1 MEIQSIAIVGAADL
15 GRRIAYASALA
26 GFRTILED
34 VSLST
39 LEQGI
44 VWIAQ
49 ALGENVSTATIGAA
63 ARDAAL
69 RNLSTEN
76 SAEGASRRA
85 ELIIET
91 VSDEME
97 MKIELFT
104 IFDKFAKPG
113 AIFASTTTSFSI
125 TELAAVTFCP
135 ERCLGMRFFTAAQH
149 AERLELVKGRAT
161 SEQTMAACREIGRRM
176 GKEVSVL
183 SDEQVLTVG
192 NKA

>member
-26 GFRTILED
+26 GFCTILED
-34 VSLST
+34 ISPLT

-44 VWIAQ
+44 VWIRQ
-49 ALGENVSTATIGAA
+49 ALGGNVSTGKIGAA
-63 ARDAAL
+63 TRDAAL

-76 SAEGASRRA
+76 SAEDASRRA

-113 AIFASTTTSFSI
+113 AIFASTTTSLSI

-135 ERCLGMRFFTAAQH
+135 ERCLGMRFFTAAPH
-149 AERLELVKGRAT
+149 AERLELVRGRET
-161 SEQTMAACREIGRRM
+161 SEQTIAACREIGRRM
-176 GKEVSVL
+176 GKGVGVL
-183 SDEQVLTVG
+183 SDEQVRSAS
-192 NKA
+192 NKT